1 MPPPVVAIFNTSPDT
16 VEMLRIILEQNGFV
30 VVSAYT
36 YELRANKVDIELL
49 MRQHRPQAIIYDI
62 APPYEENWRLFQ
74 HICAMPIMAGL
85 KYVVT
90 TTNVKRVQAVAG
102 EHQELYEVVGK
113 PYDLE
118 LIVQAVKAAVSST
131 SPSPS

>member
-1 MPPPVVAIFNTSPDT
+1 MPAPVVAVFNTSPDT
-16 VEMLRIILEQNGFV
+16 VELLRIVLEQAGLV

-36 YELRANKVDIELL
+36 YELRDSRVDLEVLI
-49 MRQHRPQAIIYDI
+49 RQHQPSVTIYDI

-74 HICAMPIMAGL
+74 HICAMPIMAGM

-90 TTNVKRVQAVAG
+90 TTNVRRVQAVAG
-102 EHQELYEVVGK
+102 EHQKLYEVVGK
-113 PYDLE
+113 PYDLD
-118 LIVQAVKAAVSST
+118 LIVQAVKKSI